1 MSSFVFA
8 SLTWI
13 LTLNFVIV
21 IVFSRSAYRAAQ
33 FCCVLWTKL
42 FKTKESNISE
52 ISNKIGQIE
61 EDKYFKRDNRTI
73 LCLLLVMCVPSV
85 IFGSLSAGVSLN
97 LPGDQVKSVLDR
109 ELVASLMLLSSPTQN
124 VSQAV

>member
-1 MSSFVFA
+1 MDSY
-8 SLTWI
+8 LE
-13 LTLNFVIV
+13 
-21 IVFSRSAYRAAQ
+21 
-33 FCCVLWTKL
+33 FCDCNCVLSISLQGSTVLLCTLDKAIQD
-42 FKTKESNISE
+42 KRTSNISE

-61 EDKYFKRDNRTI
+61 EDKYFKRYNRTI
-73 LCLLLVMCVPSV
+73 MCLLLVMCVPSV

>member
-13 LTLNFVIV
+13 LTLNSVIV
-21 IVFSRSAYRAAQ
+21 IVFSRSAYMAAQ

-73 LCLLLVMCVPSV
+73 LSLLLVMCVPSV